1 MESPQEEEEE
11 EEEEEKEEKEKII
24 LCNVDERLTNDFE
37 TLAVLSEK
45 RIMRK

>member
-1 MESPQEEEEE
+1 MESPQE

-24 LCNVDERLTNDFE
+24 LCNVDEQLTNDFE